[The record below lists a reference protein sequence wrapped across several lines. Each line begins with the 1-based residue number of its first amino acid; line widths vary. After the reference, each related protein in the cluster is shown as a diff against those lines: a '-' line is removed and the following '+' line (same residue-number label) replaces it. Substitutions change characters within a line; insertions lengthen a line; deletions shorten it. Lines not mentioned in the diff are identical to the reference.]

1 MCGIAGIYNY
11 GNKVKADSALLKQMT
26 DVIAHRGP
34 DDDGFYIKD
43 TVGLGHRRLSIIDV
57 SGGHQPIFNEDG
69 TVAIVFNGEIY
80 NYQKLAKLV
89 EDRGHTLQTRSD
101 TETIVHLYEEFG
113 EKCVAMLSGMF
124 AFAIWDSR
132 NNSMLLARDRLGKKP
147 LYYSDFNGKF
157 SFGSEVKCL
166 IQDPE
171 IPREIDVQAL
181 ADYFSFLAIPAPKSI
196 FKHVRKVRPAHYL
209 VVTAQGIREQEY
221 WDLNFNQV
229 EDRSEEEWAENL
241 ISSLRDA
248 VGSRLMS
255 EVPLGAFLS
264 GGVDSSAVVAMMT
277 KITGRPVVTA
287 SIGFTSEKY
296 SEAAAAKKFA
306 ESVNADHH
314 ERIVAPDTVSIV
326 EKLAWHYDEPFADS
340 SAVPTYYVSQVARE
354 FVTVALSGDGGDEN
368 FAGYRRY
375 RFDAAENR
383 VRQMI
388 PASLRKMAFGTAGGL
403 YPQADWLPRPLRAK
417 ATLTNISLDH
427 SQAYFNSVYGLMSK
441 ESAGLF
447 DGDLTASLQ
456 GYSPFDLFR
465 HFYDRAPADDPL
477 SRIQYVDIKTYL
489 VDDILTK
496 VDRASMAVSLEVR
509 CPLLDHEFMENAAR
523 IPSSLKLKNGVGK
536 YIFKEAIKKIVPEE
550 ILNRPKMGFSI
561 PLAEWLR
568 GDLKDLA
575 HSLLFDQHDSLL
587 NQQSVR
593 KMWDR
598 HQSGL
603 RDLGSP
609 LWTILMF
616 RLWQRKFAA

>member
-11 GNKVKADSALLKQMT
+11 ENKVKADAALLKQMT

-34 DDDGFYIKD
+34 DDDGFYVKD

-57 SGGHQPIFNEDG
+57 VGGHQPIFNEDG

-132 NNSMLLARDRLGKKP
+132 HNSMLLARDRLGKKP

-166 IQDPE
+166 IQDPA

-196 FKHVRKVRPAHYL
+196 FKHVRKVKPAHYL
-209 VVTAQGIREQEY
+209 VVNAQGIREQEY

-296 SEAAAAKKFA
+296 SEAAAAGKFA

-314 ERIVAPDTVSIV
+314 ERIVAPNAVSVV

-375 RFDAAENR
+375 RFDVAENR

-388 PASLRKMAFGTAGGL
+388 PASIRKMAFGTAGAL

-427 SQAYFNSVYGLMSK
+427 AQAYFNSVYGLMSK

-456 GYSPFDLFR
+456 GYSPFELFR
-465 HFYDRAPADDPL
+465 QFYDRAPADDPL

-536 YIFKEAIKKIVPEE
+536 YIFKEAVKKIVPEE

-575 HSLLFDQHDSLL
+575 HSLLFDPNDSLL
-587 NQQSVR
+587 NQQSVK

-616 RLWQRKFAA
+616 RLWQRKFAG